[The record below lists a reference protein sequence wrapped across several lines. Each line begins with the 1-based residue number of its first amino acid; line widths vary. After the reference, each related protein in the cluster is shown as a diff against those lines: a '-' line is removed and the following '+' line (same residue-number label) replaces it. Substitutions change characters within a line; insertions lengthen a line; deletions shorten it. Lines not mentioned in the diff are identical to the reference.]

1 MFDKTESLT
10 LRIEGMSCEHCVK
23 RVTDA
28 LKSIK
33 GVKKAIV
40 DLEAKSAEVTY
51 LPAKTNR
58 EAMTAAVC
66 ALGFKAE

>member
-10 LRIEGMSCEHCVK
+10 LCIEGMSCEHCVK

>member
-1 MFDKTESLT
+1 MFDKTENLT

-28 LKSIK
+28 LKALK
-33 GVKKAIV
+33 GVKKATV
-40 DLEAKSAEVTY
+40 NLEAKSAEVAY
-51 LPAKTNR
+51 SPAKTNR
-58 EAMTAAVC
+58 EAMISSVC